1 MDVMDVFQC
10 FTSDHPPA
18 MGSHGSP
25 GSQVP
30 ADHRPAGGAADDLSK
45 RAQSG
50 QVPGNMVKIMD
61 TGDLPSGDLPSG
73 DLPSGDL
80 PSGDLPSGDLPSG
93 DLPSGDLPSGDLPSG
108 DLPSGDL
115 PSGDLATW
123 FAMENL
129 PSGDLTI
136 SMANLVHYPW
146 RIHGAARKMVTWIP
160 SIYPQMLAYPPAV
173 PCTLWWWLTVCH
185 GKIHPFL
192 SSVNHLF
199 LWAIFHGYVK

>member
-1 MDVMDVFQC
+1 MDVFQC

-61 TGDLPSGDLPSG
+61 TA
-73 DLPSGDL
+73 
-80 PSGDLPSGDLPSG
+80 
-93 DLPSGDLPSGDLPSG
+93 DLPSGDLPSG

-136 SMANLVHYPW
+136 SMANLVHYP
-146 RIHGAARKMVTWIP
+146 
-160 SIYPQMLAYPPAV
+160 
-173 PCTLWWWLTVCH
+173 
-185 GKIHPFL
+185 
-192 SSVNHLF
+192 
-199 LWAIFHGYVK
+199 

>member
-1 MDVMDVFQC
+1 MFSNASHQI
-10 FTSDHPPA
+10 TRH
-18 MGSHGSP
+18 GSHGSP

-73 DLPSGDL
+73 DL
-80 PSGDLPSGDLPSG
+80 
-93 DLPSGDLPSGDLPSG
+93 
-108 DLPSGDL
+108 
-115 PSGDLATW
+115 ATW

-136 SMANLVHYPW
+136 SMANLVHYP
-146 RIHGAARKMVTWIP
+146 
-160 SIYPQMLAYPPAV
+160 
-173 PCTLWWWLTVCH
+173 
-185 GKIHPFL
+185 
-192 SSVNHLF
+192 
-199 LWAIFHGYVK
+199 

>member
-1 MDVMDVFQC
+1 MFSNASHQI
-10 FTSDHPPA
+10 TRH
-18 MGSHGSP
+18 GSHGSP

-80 PSGDLPSGDLPSG
+80 PSGDL
-93 DLPSGDLPSGDLPSG
+93 
-108 DLPSGDL
+108 
-115 PSGDLATW
+115 ATW

-136 SMANLVHYPW
+136 SMANLVHYP
-146 RIHGAARKMVTWIP
+146 
-160 SIYPQMLAYPPAV
+160 
-173 PCTLWWWLTVCH
+173 
-185 GKIHPFL
+185 
-192 SSVNHLF
+192 
-199 LWAIFHGYVK
+199 